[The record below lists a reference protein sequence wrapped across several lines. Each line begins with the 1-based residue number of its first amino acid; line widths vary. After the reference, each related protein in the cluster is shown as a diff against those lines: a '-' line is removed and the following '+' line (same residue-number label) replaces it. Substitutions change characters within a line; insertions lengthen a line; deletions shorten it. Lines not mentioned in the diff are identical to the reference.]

1 MCVCERERER
11 ERERSLVAMNFLS
24 ICSSGKVFLSSS
36 FVKDSFTRYSFLSWQ
51 MFFFEITAPLFALRS
66 ERGFCSVVLQSYV
79 ASLLV
84 HLFPFLSVFCP
95 FSLLLLG
102 LTYAYSVYFDDV
114 P

>member
-1 MCVCERERER
+1 MCVCERER

-51 MFFFEITAPLFALRS
+51 MFFFEITAPLFVL
-66 ERGFCSVVLQSYV
+66 RGFCSVVLQSYV